1 MSRTKKEININS
13 IIKNNPK
20 VNESDLARNL
30 KMINEL
36 QKNGVNFGPDYNLS
50 SPYSRP
56 YSRSNRTPKK
66 NKKY

>member
-1 MSRTKKEININS
+1 MSETKKEIDINS
-13 IIKNNPK
+13 IIKSNPK

-36 QKNGVNFGPDYNLS
+36 QKNGVNFGPDYNLG

-56 YSRSNRTPKK
+56 YSRSNEASKK
-66 NKKY
+66 NEKK